1 MAQILIAI
9 LLTIVLVVFAM
20 SNSHHVYLAYGF
32 GEPIQIR
39 LIFLLAVTFFS
50 GVTFAWFWSMFS
62 KVKTKRMAR
71 RSAAIKK
78 TSVTAIE
85 EVDA

>member
-9 LLTIVLVVFAM
+9 GLTIVLVVFSM
-20 SNSHHVYLAYGF
+20 SNSHHVHLSYGL

-50 GVTFAWFWSMFS
+50 GVTFAWFWQLFS
-62 KVKTKRMAR
+62 KVKEKRATR
-71 RSAAIKK
+71 RTLTIKK
-78 TSVTAIE
+78 TH
-85 EVDA
+85 DAAEGAES